1 MKEIKDLL
9 RKLQPMM
16 GEKARGL
23 WYLNLLTKDSKA
35 SLGNKDLLRLL
46 ADRKAKQDYQESI
59 RLPPPDPDVM
69 DGEYSIGTVI
79 YPDEDYAKFG
89 LQENEFIKHILIVG
103 MTGTGK
109 TNLAFHILREL
120 ARHKKPFLIFD
131 WKRNYR
137 DLKQLPEF
145 QDLKVIR
152 LGAPD
157 CDFKFNPLI
166 PPPGVHA
173 KHWMAMLVDVMKH
186 AFFVGHG
193 VEYFLRKGIDYL
205 YKQFGIYKGKQS
217 YPMFRDL
224 EKLLK
229 KQFVRGREMLWMSS
243 AKRVLASLTFSGLLG
258 EVHNVRRQ
266 EGIDQLLKQNV
277 VIEMDNLA
285 TIEKIFFVEALL
297 LWIYEFRK
305 QEGKREV
312 FKHAIL
318 IEEAHHVL
326 SKRKERSAGEETII
340 ETIIRMIRE
349 FGESVIVLDQE
360 PSKVSDSIKAN
371 TNCKVCF
378 TLGHGGDVSDIARS
392 MNLTPEQK
400 RMIDLLDVGHA
411 IVKMKGRFDEPVH
424 VRFPLIGIK
433 KGLYL
438 DSNDEINKSVGSP

>member
-9 RKLQPMM
+9 RKLKPVM
-16 GEKARGL
+16 GEKTRGL
-23 WYLNLLTKDSKA
+23 WYLNLLSKDSKA
-35 SLGNKDLLRLL
+35 AQGNKDLLRLL
-46 ADRKAKQDYQESI
+46 ADSKAKQDYKETIS
-59 RLPPPDPDVM
+59 LPPPDPDVM
-69 DGEYSIGTVI
+69 DGEYPIGTVI
-79 YPDEDYAKFG
+79 YPEEDYAKFG
-89 LQENEFIKHILIVG
+89 LREDEFIKHILIVG

-120 ARHKKPFLIFD
+120 ARHDKPFLVFD

-137 DLKQLPEF
+137 DLRQLPEF
-145 QDLKVIR
+145 KDLRVIR
-152 LGAPD
+152 LGDPG

-166 PPPGVHA
+166 PPPGVHP
-173 KHWMAMLVDVMKH
+173 KHWMAMLIDVMKH

-205 YKQFGIYKGKQS
+205 YNQFGIYAGKQS
-217 YPMFRDL
+217 YPTFKDL
-224 EKLLK
+224 EKVMRK
-229 KQFVRGREMLWMSS
+229 EFVRGREMLWMSS
-243 AKRVLASLTFSGLLG
+243 TKRTLASLTFSGLLG
-258 EVHNVRRQ
+258 DVLNVRRQ

-277 VIEMDNLA
+277 IIEMDNLA
-285 TIEKIFFVEALL
+285 TIEKIFFIEALL

-326 SKRKERSAGEETII
+326 SKSKERSAGEETII
-340 ETIIRMIRE
+340 ETTIRMIRE
-349 FGESVIVLDQE
+349 FGEAVIVLDQE

-392 MNLTPEQK
+392 MNLLPEQK

-424 VRFPLIGIK
+424 VRFPLVGIK

-438 DSNDEINKSVGSP
+438 DSNDEIKKSVGSP